1 MFLSKLS
8 INRPIMMTMFILIFI
23 IFGTI
28 AYNKLNLNQT
38 PDVAI
43 PFVTIQTIYP
53 GAGPKEIETQVTKKI
68 EDVISTVSQIER
80 IESYSL
86 DGVSIVMIE
95 FELGKDINI
104 ANQEIKDK
112 VDLVINN
119 LPTDAKKP
127 VVQKVDFKAYP
138 IMELVLSG
146 NLSSKELYDIADK
159 TLKDRFSQIQGVA
172 NVNITGG
179 RKREIDVVLKNRVAF
194 ENSVSLPQ
202 LMQLLSVNNMNI
214 PGGYF
219 NINNQE
225 YTVRL
230 KGEFNDINTLKQL
243 QVPTMTGVKKIGQ
256 FANVIDTAEKV
267 RQRATFFNNKTK
279 IKSTNIVRIGVIKS
293 PDGNVVKIAD
303 KVYASLES
311 IRKALPK
318 GAKLN
323 VIDDRSTFVKSTVDD
338 TMSNILLGVLFTS
351 LILLIFLHD
360 IKATIIVALSM
371 PTSIISTFLLFPMFN
386 MSLNI
391 MSLMGISVSVG
402 VLVANSVVV
411 LENIFRHKKMGKRSK
426 LASYD
431 GTNEVVV
438 AVLAATLTNLVV
450 FIPIANMSSMV
461 GLFLSELALAASFST
476 IFSLIMSFTLTPM
489 LASLLLKKDKKKGKL
504 ASAFVK
510 MENKYEE
517 LYTKLLAIPLKN
529 KVYSVITIVT
539 SFILLIGVAIYYGP
553 KIGFD
558 FMPMFDDGKIRIEV
572 ELPQGYNIDETASV
586 MNKIENKLKSN
597 PEIKQMVTNLGQK
610 SQLDIG
616 TNLAALDLKII
627 DKQFRDYSLSDE
639 MDKIIKQLAEIPN
652 AKIAVTHPENM
663 GGGGAPI
670 QLFLL
675 GQNLNTL
682 ERWQDTVMNIMKS
695 VPGVINLDNS
705 SRKGKPEITVYPNR
719 KKLSELGLTTMDLA
733 LTLRASIEG
742 MVSSQYREFGN
753 EYDIKIKLDDKTI
766 DSPEKIK
773 NITVVSTN
781 PQHMGTYRLSE
792 LADVRFTTGYT
803 KILHRDRYKSILFTA
818 SNAANVPL
826 GNITN
831 AITEKLDKVKFPT
844 GYSYKWGGMIKMMN
858 DMFLDMAFA
867 FILAVLLTYML
878 LAAILESFLQPVF
891 ILMTM
896 PLALIGVILSVF
908 YFNVSLNISSLM
920 AIIMLIGIV
929 VNNAILM
936 LDYANQL
943 RREENIS
950 SKEALLRAC
959 PTKLKPIIMSTVAII
974 LGMLP
979 MAMGIGSAGSE
990 MRQALGIVSVG
1001 GLIVSTALTLFV
1013 IPAFYYVFAWES
1025 RYKKDKEGPV
1035 GIEKS

>member
-8 INRPIMMTMFILIFI
+8 INRPIMMTMFILVFI
-23 IFGTI
+23 IFGAI
-28 AYNKLNLNQT
+28 AYNNLNLNQT

-68 EDVISTVSQIER
+68 EDVISTVSRIEK

-86 DGVSIVMIE
+86 DGVSIIMIE
-95 FELGKDINI
+95 FELGKDINV

-112 VDLVINN
+112 VDLVLNN
-119 LPTDAKKP
+119 LPNDAKKP
-127 VVQKVDFKAYP
+127 IVQKVDFKAYP

-146 NLSSKELYDIADK
+146 NLSPKKLYDIADK
-159 TLKDRFSQIQGVA
+159 NLKDRFAQIHGVA
-172 NVNITGG
+172 NVDITGG
-179 RKREIDVVLKNRVAF
+179 QKREIDVVVKNRIAF
-194 ENSVSLPQ
+194 ENSISLPQ
-202 LMQLLSVNNMNI
+202 LMQILAVNNMNI

-230 KGEFNDINTLKQL
+230 KGEFNDINTIKEL
-243 QVPTMTGVKKIGQ
+243 QVPTMTGVKKVGQ
-256 FANVIDTAEKV
+256 FAEVLDTAEKV
-267 RQRATFFNNKTK
+267 RQRAIYFNNKTK
-279 IKSTNIVRIGVIKS
+279 IRNSNVVRIGIIKS
-293 PDGNVVKIAD
+293 PDGNVVKVTD
-303 KVYASLES
+303 KIYASLES
-311 IRKALPK
+311 IRKSLPP

-323 VIDDRSTFVKSTVDD
+323 VIDDRSVFVKSTVDD

-450 FIPIANMSSMV
+450 FIPIANMSSIV

-489 LASLLLKKDKKKGKL
+489 LASLLLKKDKEKGKL

-510 MENKYEE
+510 MEKKYVEI
-517 LYTKLLAIPLKN
+517 YTKLLAIPLKN
-529 KVYSVITIVT
+529 KFYSIMTVLA
-539 SFILLIGVAIYYGP
+539 SFILLIIVAIYYGP

-558 FMPMFDDGKIRIEV
+558 FIPTFDDGKIRVEV
-572 ELPQGYNIDETASV
+572 ELPQGYNLDETASV
-586 MNKIENKLKSN
+586 MSKIENKLKYN
-597 PEIKQMVTNLGQK
+597 PEIKQMITNLGQK
-610 SQLDIG
+610 SKLDIG

-627 DKQFRDYSLSDE
+627 DKQFRDYSLSE
-639 MDKIIKQLAEIPN
+639 EIDKVIKELADIPN
-652 AKIAVTHPENM
+652 AKISVIHPENM
-663 GGGGAPI
+663 GGAGAPI

-675 GQNLNTL
+675 GQDLNTL
-682 ERWQDTVMNIMKS
+682 EKWQDTVMNIMKS
-695 VPGVINLDNS
+695 TSGVINLDNS

-719 KKLSELGLTTMDLA
+719 QKLSELGLTTMDLA
-733 LTLRASIEG
+733 MTLRASIEG

-753 EYDIKIKLDDKTI
+753 EYDIKVTLDDKTI

-781 PQHMGTYRLSE
+781 PRQMGTYRLSE
-792 LADVRFTTGYT
+792 LADIKFTTGYT

-831 AITEKLDKVKFPT
+831 EITQKLDKVKFPS
-844 GYSYKWGGMIKMMN
+844 GYGYKWGGMIKMMN
-858 DMFLDMAFA
+858 DMYLDMAFA
-867 FILAVLLTYML
+867 FILAIILTYML

-908 YFNVSLNISSLM
+908 YFNISLNIASLM

-943 RREENIS
+943 RRDENIN

-959 PTKLKPIIMSTVAII
+959 PTKLKPIIMSTIAII

-979 MAMGIGSAGSE
+979 MAMGIGAAGSE
-990 MRQALGIVSVG
+990 MRQALGIVSIG
-1001 GLIVSTALTLFV
+1001 GLLVSTALTLFV
-1013 IPAFYYVFAWES
+1013 IPAFYYIFAWES
-1025 RYKKDKEGPV
+1025 RYKQDREGPV
-1035 GIEKS
+1035 GIDN